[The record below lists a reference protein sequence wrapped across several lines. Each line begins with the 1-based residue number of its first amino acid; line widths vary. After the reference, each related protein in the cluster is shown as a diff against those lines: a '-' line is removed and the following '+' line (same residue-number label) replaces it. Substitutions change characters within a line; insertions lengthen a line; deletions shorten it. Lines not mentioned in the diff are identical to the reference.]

1 MMELQIGA
9 RREGTVT
16 VIDVAGEVDL
26 YTAPRLEEALTSGST
41 GAPPLVVVN
50 LSKATYMDSTAL
62 RVLTAA
68 LKRVRER
75 DGALTLVSTHP
86 KIAKLFT
93 ITGLDQVFSIYADE
107 PEAIEK
113 ARAHESRQP

>member
-1 MMELQIGA
+1 MELQIGA
-9 RREGTVT
+9 RTEGTVT

-26 YTAPRLEEALTSGST
+26 YTAPRLEEALARGAA

-50 LSKATYMDSTAL
+50 LSKTTYMDSTAL

-75 DGALTLVSTHP
+75 DGALALVSTQP
-86 KIAKLFT
+86 KIAKLFS
-93 ITGLDQVFSIYADE
+93 ITGLDQVFPICATE

-113 ARAHESRQP
+113 ARTHGSGRP